1 MTSNYSRLV
10 ARTHYF
16 LKHSCALTIASKMKL
31 KTIKEVFK
39 YYGKNLTITV
49 DDKSISF
56 ALVIIKK
63 PKKTISHKSV

>member
-1 MTSNYSRLV
+1 
-10 ARTHYF
+10 
-16 LKHSCALTIASKMKL
+16 MKL